1 MDPSLYLDR
10 DTWVHRLDPRTKMFL
25 LIGSFVLAFVFL
37 NPLYLLGV
45 LAVVLLFGYLAGAL
59 VNLKRIWFILVAI
72 AIVSAILWSI
82 FGSGRTPLF
91 LFVEREA
98 VMYGIGVAL
107 RIDITIIAGMIFLST
122 TRNEEVAIGLV
133 RLGIP
138 YRFAFAVSTA
148 LRLVPTI
155 VATGL
160 TIGQAQ
166 RSRGLDL
173 ESGNFIARIRNHLPL
188 LVPVFVTTVRSTNV
202 FSMALESKGFGASPE
217 RTYFLQIAMGRRD
230 VLVLVVFVVL
240 LAGCIVLR
248 VVGGY
253 GGLEGFTR

>member
-25 LIGSFVLAFVFL
+25 LVGMFALAFVFL
-37 NPLYLLGV
+37 NPLYLLAV
-45 LAVVLLFGYLAGAL
+45 LAVVLLFGYAAKVL

-82 FGSGRTPLF
+82 FGHGRTPLF

-98 VMYGIGVAL
+98 IIYGIGIAL
-107 RIDITIIAGMIFLST
+107 RLDITIIAGMIFLST

-148 LRLVPTI
+148 LRMVPTI

-173 ESGNFIARIRNHLPL
+173 ESGNIVQRIRKHLPL

-202 FSMALESKGFGASPE
+202 FSMALESKGFGANPG
-217 RTYFLQIAMGRRD
+217 RTYFLRIAMGRRD
-230 VLVLVVFVVL
+230 ALVLVVFVLL
-240 LAGCIVLR
+240 LAGCIALR

-253 GGLEGFTR
+253 GGLQGFSR

>member
-1 MDPSLYLDR
+1 VDPSLYLDR

-25 LIGSFVLAFVFL
+25 LLGMFALPFVFL
-37 NPLYLLGV
+37 NPLYEVAV
-45 LAVVLLFGYLAGAL
+45 LVLVLFFGYLAQSL
-59 VNLKRIWFILVAI
+59 VNLRHIWFILVTI
-72 AIVSAILWSI
+72 AVFTVVLWSI

-98 VMYGIGVAL
+98 LLYGLSIAL
-107 RIDITIIAGMIFLST
+107 RIDITIIAGLIFLST

-155 VATGL
+155 AATGF

-173 ESGNFIARIRNHLPL
+173 ESGNILQRTRKHLPL
-188 LVPVFVTTVRSTNV
+188 LVPVFVSTVRSTNV
-202 FSMALESKGFGASPE
+202 FSMALESKGFGARPG
-217 RTYFLQIAMGRRD
+217 RTFFLHTAMGGRD
-230 VLVLVVFVVL
+230 ALVLVAFVVL
-240 LAGCIVLR
+240 LAGCIALR
-248 VVGGY
+248 VAGY
-253 GGLEGFTR
+253 GGLEGFSR

>member
-10 DTWVHRLDPRTKMFL
+10 DTWIHRLDPRTKIFL
-25 LIGSFVLAFVFL
+25 LLGMFALPFVFL
-37 NPLYLLGV
+37 NPLYE
-45 LAVVLLFGYLAGAL
+45 LAVIALVLLFGYLAKSLA
-59 VNLKRIWFILVAI
+59 NLRRIWFILVAI
-72 AIVSAILWSI
+72 AIVSTVLWAL
-82 FGSGRTPLF
+82 FGSGQTPLF

-98 VMYGIGVAL
+98 LLYGIAVAL
-107 RIDITIIAGMIFLST
+107 RIDITVVAGMIFLSV
-122 TRNEEVAIGLV
+122 TRNEEIATGLA

-173 ESGNFIARIRNHLPL
+173 ESGNIIQRIRKHLPL

-202 FSMALESKGFGASPE
+202 FSMALESKGFGARPE
-217 RTYFLQIAMGRRD
+217 RTYFLRTAMSGRD
-230 VLVLVVFVVL
+230 ALVIVGFGAL
-240 LAGCIVLR
+240 LAGCIALR
-248 VVGGY
+248 LAGY
-253 GGLEGFTR
+253 GGLEGFSR

>member
-10 DTWVHRLDPRTKMFL
+10 GTWVHRLDPRTKMFL

-45 LAVVLLFGYLAGAL
+45 LAVVLLFGYLAGVL
-59 VNLKRIWFILVAI
+59 VNLRRIWFILVAI

-98 VMYGIGVAL
+98 VTYGIGVAL

-160 TIGQAQ
+160 TICQAQ

-173 ESGNFIARIRNHLPL
+173 KSGSIVQRIRKYVPL
-188 LVPVFVTTVRSTNV
+188 LVPVFVSTIRSTNV
-202 FSMALESKGFGASPE
+202 FSMALESKGFGASPK
-217 RTYFLQIAMGRRD
+217 RTFFLQTAMGRRD
-230 VLVLVVFVVL
+230 VLVVVAV
-240 LAGCIVLR
+240 LAGSVALR
-248 VVGGY
+248 AAGY
-253 GGLEGFTR
+253 GGLEGFSR

>member
-25 LIGSFVLAFVFL
+25 LVGMFVLPFVFL
-37 NPLYLLGV
+37 NPLYELAVLVLV
-45 LAVVLLFGYLAGAL
+45 LAFGYSARVL
-59 VNLKRIWFILVAI
+59 VNLRRIWFILVVI
-72 AIVSAILWSI
+72 AIFTIVLWCI
-82 FGSGRTPLF
+82 FGTGRTPLL

-98 VMYGIGVAL
+98 LFYGIAIAI
-107 RIDITIIAGMIFLST
+107 RIDTTIIVGMIFLST

-133 RLGIP
+133 RLQIP

-155 VATGL
+155 VETGL

-173 ESGNFIARIRNHLPL
+173 DSGNIIQRIRKHLPL

-202 FSMALESKGFGASPE
+202 FSMALESKGFGARPE
-217 RTYFLQIAMGRRD
+217 RTYFLRTAMSGRD
-230 VLVLVVFVVL
+230 ALVIVGFGAL
-240 LAGCIVLR
+240 LAGCIALR
-248 VVGGY
+248 LAGY
-253 GGLEGFTR
+253 GGLEGFSR